1 MGLLILLAVGAGIT
15 LIAVLGVVVSAMT
28 ARAEPPAPE
37 PIAPARVPAGR
48 PASPAGRSA
57 PMASAPMVVTEM
69 KTRGFFSIE
78 DASGKREEPLPA
90 SPLGPWGEFP
100 MGIWVSP
107 EHTVYVVGK
116 LYTGR
121 PGPDDGVVWKRTR
134 DGSWSIA
141 LRLPASV
148 IGHVTGR
155 SDTEVVGGRMGGIV
169 CFDGQAW
176 HEQALPYSMMWKV
189 WNDGADLIA
198 QAFDGSATY
207 TVSMG
212 LTSLAASR
220 TEPRVDRYSFER
232 DGIVY
237 RVFDRS
243 TPVGERALDPREE
256 AEIKRELA
264 QVQKLW
270 AEGKA
275 EPPRR

>member
-15 LIAVLGVVVSAMT
+15 LLAILGVIGSAMT
-28 ARAEPPAPE
+28 TPAEAPAPE
-37 PIAPARVPAGR
+37 PLAPERLPPARTG
-48 PASPAGRSA
+48 SPAA
-57 PMASAPMVVTEM
+57 KTAPMVVTEM
-69 KTRGFFSIE
+69 RSRGYFSIE
-78 DASGKREEPLPA
+78 DASGKREEPLPE
-90 SPLGPWGEFP
+90 SPLGHGEFP
-100 MGIWVSP
+100 MGLWVSP
-107 EHTVYVVGK
+107 AHTVHVVGK

-134 DGSWSIA
+134 DGTWSIA
-141 LRLPASV
+141 LRLPSSV

-155 SDTEVVGGRMGGIV
+155 SDDEVVGGRMGGIV
-169 CFDGQAW
+169 CFDGQTW

-189 WNDGADLIA
+189 WSEGPDLVA

-212 LTSLAASR
+212 LTSMTAPR

-237 RVFDRS
+237 RIFDRS
-243 TPVGERALDPREE
+243 TPVGERTLDPREE

-270 AEGKA
+270 ADGKA